1 MRTKIVA
8 SIKCSYEEVYTY
20 IYIYIYTYRHKVG
33 KVGIS

>member
-20 IYIYIYTYRHKVG
+20 IYIYTYRHKVG